1 MDLPATVV
9 LIRHADT
16 DGDPASTTALNAT
29 GLARAQAL
37 RRILAEAGIGAIFV
51 TATRRSRETAAS
63 LADDLGLTPT
73 IFGEDDLVAA
83 VPDIADAIR
92 ALPSSSV
99 ALVVCHSY
107 TLPQIIAGLD
117 GPPISAI
124 GAAEFDHLFVQVGP
138 RLTHLRY
145 GA

>member
-51 TATRRSRETAAS
+51 TATRRSRETAAP

-73 IFGEDDLVAA
+73 ILGEDDLVAA
-83 VPDIADAIR
+83 VPDIVKAIR
-92 ALPSSSV
+92 ALPLSAI
-99 ALVVCHSY
+99 ALVVGHSH
-107 TLPQIIAGLD
+107 TLPHIIAGL
-117 GPPISAI
+117 GGTPIPMI
-124 GAAEFDHLFVQVGP
+124 GATEFDHLFVQVGP
-138 RLTHLRY
+138 RLTHFRY